1 MTVTTETAP
10 SPTFTPAATP
20 APVRPKRSVKRR
32 VLRALVFTI
41 VGYVVLWAVAS
52 LGILAAS
59 KWAQSDTPVPAGTPV
74 VQGVNNFRPVDSDGH
89 LWRGAAPSPEGY
101 RNLAEIGVTT
111 VVDLRGEDLSAAQL
125 ASPGKAG
132 LELVR
137 MPVRDGQTPTQAE
150 VKEFLDIVSSTS
162 GKVYVHCGAGVGR
175 TGAMVAAYLVQ
186 TGEASPATAVKRNL
200 SVGPPSVEQIWYG
213 LTLNKDEAEQ
223 PPVAVEAVSRLIDAP
238 RRIMSYL

>member
-1 MTVTTETAP
+1 MTVTTETVPPPAFAP
-10 SPTFTPAATP
+10 TAT
-20 APVRPKRSVKRR
+20 PVRPKRSVKRR
-32 VLRALVFTI
+32 VLRALVITI
-41 VGYVVLWAVAS
+41 AGYIVLWAVAS

-59 KWAQSDTPVPAGTPV
+59 KWAQSDIPVPVGTPV
-74 VQGVNNFRPVDSDGH
+74 VQGVSNFRPVDSDGH

-101 RNLAEIGVTT
+101 RGLAATGVTT
-111 VVDLRGEDLSAAQL
+111 VVDLRAEDLSAAQV
-125 ASPGKAG
+125 ASPEKAG

-137 MPVRDGQTPTQAE
+137 MPIRDGQTPTQAQ
-150 VKEFLDIVSSTS
+150 VREFLDIVSSTS

-175 TGAMVAAYLVQ
+175 TGAMAAAYLVQ
-186 TGEASPATAVKRNL
+186 SGEASASTAVKRNL

-223 PPVAVEAVSRLIDAP
+223 PPIGVEAVSRLVDAP